1 MIITILIITS
11 SSDSIC
17 NRSFKEDHK
26 HFLVTIL
33 NLLKLQPQLKSS
45 CGDGDDC
52 VGGDDGDGEVGVVG
66 ADDGDGEVGVC
77 SDNGDVGGD
86 VAGADG
92 GDVGAYSNGQET
104 AFQLPFQLQQSRSNN
119 RRQEKSHQ
127 HCFAFICFSGHFS
140 GQGRTSQ
147 KLDDKMVYC

>member
-17 NRSFKEDHK
+17 NHSFKEDHK

-52 VGGDDGDGEVGVVG
+52 VGGNDGDGEVGVAG
-66 ADDGDGEVGVC
+66 ANGGGGYGGVCGDDGDV
-77 SDNGDVGGD
+77 DGDG
-86 VAGADG
+86 AGADG

-104 AFQLPFQLQQSRSNN
+104 AFQLPIQLQQSRSNN

-140 GQGRTSQ
+140 SQGQKKS
-147 KLDDKMVYC
+147 KN